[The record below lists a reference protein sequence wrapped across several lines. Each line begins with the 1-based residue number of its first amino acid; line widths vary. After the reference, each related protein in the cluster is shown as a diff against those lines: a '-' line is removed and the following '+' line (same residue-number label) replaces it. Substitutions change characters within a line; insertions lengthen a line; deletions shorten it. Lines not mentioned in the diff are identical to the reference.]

1 MKGEVSF
8 IVRLLRDGGNS
19 FTLYPLPFLFTIILN
34 PLFDSRLNAEYTVSM
49 AKVLLV
55 GKDWQARALLRAQL
69 IEEGASVEAYETVE
83 EALAQLE
90 CRSVLPALLIADLS
104 ASDHPSA
111 DIESLTVW
119 AIRIPIWI
127 IASHTSSVKGGLEGR
142 GFETLLFRPVDMGKL
157 VQQIQQRLET

>member
-1 MKGEVSF
+1 MKCPLSF
-8 IVRLLRDGGNS
+8 ALCQMAKAPLS
-19 FTLYPLPFLFTIILN
+19 FNLSLYHNPKSLNPESWILN

-69 IEEGASVEAYETVE
+69 IEEGASVEAYETGE

-90 CRSVLPALLIADLS
+90 GRSVLPALLIADLS

-111 DIESLTVW
+111 DIEF
-119 AIRIPIWI
+119 
-127 IASHTSSVKGGLEGR
+127 SHVHRPKEQRLEAAA
-142 GFETLLFRPVDMGKL
+142 FETLLFRPVDMGKL
-157 VQQIQQRLET
+157 VQQIRQRLET